1 MADLSLKPVGAD
13 IKPMPTMSLGEMINF
28 ARGAQQYQQG
38 GITLSLEQQKERERN
53 AMTQFLS
60 KPENYQTN
68 GRIDINKL
76 NAAIPSLAPLT
87 GAEYISSL
95 TGLSTAQS
103 ESSQKNIALTL
114 DQQKEKERFAMQ
126 QFLSKP
132 ENYQTNGRV
141 DINKLNAE
149 ITKIAPLTGAEYIS
163 SLTGLSTAQS
173 QAGTAGIALT
183 LDEQKQ
189 NERKAIENYLKNPQ
203 GIAKHQ
209 TDIGLNVDAATK
221 DILQLAPITGP
232 DYVAKISSIET
243 ANVQAK
249 KAAQDLTQD
258 QRGIIGSALG
268 LMGRLGIKDKKSYIQ
283 ELDDLV
289 LKNPNNP
296 SFMKLVDAYKITLQT
311 LPENADL
318 PSLAISAANSL
329 LSVGTQ
335 QEKFAPQPGTAN
347 TGAATFVTTTR
358 PSVAGEVPTVSVA
371 EKPLVTAQLPPG
383 SREVPTGSYDINNN
397 PIVNVYGPDGRFLGQ
412 RAASGTPPITTESPR
427 PVVTSQAPAA
437 EPVARLPAGETIE
450 TRQAADK
457 IRLDASNA
465 AKEVPMQTFNNN
477 KIIKLAD
484 DVITGKGANFIGALS
499 GGYAGLPFTTDN
511 ATNLNQL
518 GHYMALQTASLSAS
532 SGLGGT
538 DAARGIA
545 GQISGTTDW
554 TAPAIKQT
562 ARVNR
567 ALTTAT
573 ELFNQGVQKSFEKNK
588 DPFSARDFQNKWSQT
603 VDINAIR
610 LYDAMKNSDNEAIR
624 EIVNEAGGK
633 DSPGY
638 KRLIE
643 NIGKTKKL
651 LGGQ

>member
-1 MADLSLKPVGAD
+1 MADLSVKPIGAD

-28 ARGAQQYQQG
+28 ARGAQEYQKG
-38 GITLSLEQQKERERN
+38 GISLSLEKQKERERE
-53 AMTQFLS
+53 AMT
-60 KPENYQTN
+60 
-68 GRIDINKL
+68 
-76 NAAIPSLAPLT
+76 
-87 GAEYISSL
+87 
-95 TGLSTAQS
+95 
-103 ESSQKNIALTL
+103 
-114 DQQKEKERFAMQ
+114 

-141 DINKLNAE
+141 DINKLNAAVPSL
-149 ITKIAPLTGAEYIS
+149 APLTGTEYIS
-163 SLTGLSTAQS
+163 SLTGLATAQS
-173 QAGTAGIALT
+173 ESGKSGISLT
-183 LDEQKQ
+183 LEQEKEKERQGQQAFLADEKNYMTDGQIDLVKANNFLKLFPLTGQDTYKKLAEVSTVRTQASQAAQ
-189 NERKAIENYLKNPQ
+189 NLTQEQRNI
-203 GIAKHQ
+203 
-209 TDIGLNVDAATK
+209 
-221 DILQLAPITGP
+221 
-232 DYVAKISSIET
+232 ISS
-243 ANVQAK
+243 
-249 KAAQDLTQD
+249 
-258 QRGIIGSALG
+258 RLG
-268 LMGRLGIKDKKSYIQ
+268 MLGRLGVKDKNAYLA
-283 ELDDLV
+283 ELDLLV
-289 LKNPNNP
+289 TENPNNQ
-296 SFMKLVDAYKITLQT
+296 SLAQLVDAYKGTIGM

-329 LSVGTQ
+329 LSVGAQ
-335 QEKFAPQPGTAN
+335 QERFAPQAGTAT
-347 TGAATFVTTTR
+347 TGAATFVTTTK
-358 PSVAGEVPTVSVA
+358 PSMAGEAPTVSVA
-371 EKPLVTAQLPPG
+371 EKPLVTAQLSPG
-383 SREVPTGSYDINNN
+383 QREVPTGTYDINNN
-397 PIVNVYGPDGRFLGQ
+397 PIVNVYSADGRFLGQ
-412 RAASGTPPITTESPR
+412 RAASGTPEPQTNLPR
-427 PVVTSQAPAA
+427 PVVNPPQTSAA
-437 EPVARLPAGETIE
+437 EPVARLPAGETTE

-465 AKEVPMQTFNNN
+465 AREVPMQTFNNN

-484 DVITGKGANFIGALS
+484 DVITGRGANFVGALT

-545 GQISGTTDW
+545 GEISGTTEW

-567 ALTTAT
+567 ALSTAT
-573 ELFNQGVQKSFEKNK
+573 ELFNQGIQKAFEKNK

-610 LYDAMKNSDNEAIR
+610 LYDAMKNNDNEALR
-624 EIVNEAGGK
+624 DIVKEVGGK

-643 NIGKTKKL
+643 NISKTKKL